1 MYSFSLLVF
10 NYNFEFQNFVCNG
23 CHDLTMF
30 CLNFG
35 DVSIIST
42 QNVDYCSII
51 HDISKSDAIHLLEN
65 SLLDDRGYI
74 YKMHINIKNNLN

>member
-1 MYSFSLLVF
+1 MVF

-30 CLNFG
+30 GLNFG